1 VAGPMKATWQEWV
14 LFIAF
19 MIALANLLWR
29 VA

>member
-1 VAGPMKATWQEWV
+1 MTRRDRATWQEWV